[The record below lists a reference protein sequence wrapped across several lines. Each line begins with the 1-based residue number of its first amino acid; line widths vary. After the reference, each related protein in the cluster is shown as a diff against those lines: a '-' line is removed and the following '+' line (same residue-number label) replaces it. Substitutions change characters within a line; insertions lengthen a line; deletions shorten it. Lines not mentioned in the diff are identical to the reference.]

1 MPRRVSQ
8 VLQIIADT
16 NLSQLHTCTPSSTLT
31 NALLHQL
38 FPTPFL
44 KLTPKSAAATKSL
57 TQQQS
62 LAITKK
68 LIRTSLGSIAYLR
81 SFFPEESFEDSREGD
96 VRVKVLK
103 KGHSVEADRVI
114 QWFEGGIY
122 DALEKQ
128 YLKTIVFGV
137 YLDPDQPE
145 ELVERYTFH
154 LAYGQGH
161 VSLQLETSDV
171 KSNSTSIV
179 TADTLAGLPV
189 LTELPLESNA
199 LTESTRGQERSSTK
213 TTSPLLPVREHERKP
228 MNVIDIKRTLEA
240 MIRQL
245 IMYTQTLQALP
256 ANKHLTVRLF
266 YYDYTPDDYEPPFFT
281 EASDDPKDQLRLES
295 ESMSLRIGKLD
306 TTYHSLHMLIEAV
319 ERDLIEAKSIPI
331 WIPDSPSVH
340 GPAEIDQAFAHI
352 DLDHGSSQPETL
364 TLPTQVLDDVEYL
377 PERDDGPGLSPGLSD
392 RPYSCYSLDPMHR
405 NSSWNQLQHHEEGAH
420 QADIHKGNVPLT
432 IANSWIST
440 ILSSPPPTPTESKV
454 IRKASSRP
462 KVSKPLDKDADRAS
476 SVCHNMET
484 RSKRRKCSKEQ
495 QGVNVHVT

>member
-1 MPRRVSQ
+1 MPRKVSQ
-8 VLQIIADT
+8 LA
-16 NLSQLHTCTPSSTLT
+16 
-31 NALLHQL
+31 
-38 FPTPFL
+38 
-44 KLTPKSAAATKSL
+44 PKSAAATKLL

-103 KGHSVEADRVI
+103 KGHSVEADRVV

-122 DALEKQ
+122 DALKKQ
-128 YLKTIVFGV
+128 YLKTIAFGV
-137 YLDPDQPE
+137 YLDPEKPE

-171 KSNSTSIV
+171 KSNSASAMA
-179 TADTLAGLPV
+179 ADVLAGLPV
-189 LTELPLESNA
+189 LAEIPVESNTP
-199 LTESTRGQERSSTK
+199 TESTWDRKKSGTK
-213 TTSPLLPVREHERKP
+213 TTAPLPPVRGQERKP

-256 ANKHLTVRLF
+256 ADKYLTIRLF
-266 YYDYTPDDYEPPFFT
+266 YYDCTPDDYEPPFFT

-306 TTYHSLHMLIEAV
+306 TKHHSLHMLIEAV
-319 ERDLIEAKSIPI
+319 ERDLIEVNSIPV
-331 WIPDSPSVH
+331 WIPDSPS
-340 GPAEIDQAFAHI
+340 GPEPVEIDQAFAHI

-364 TLPTQVLDDVEYL
+364 ALPTQVLDDVKYL
-377 PERDDGPGLSPGLSD
+377 PEGDEGPGLSFGLSG
-392 RPYSCYSLDPMHR
+392 RPYSYYGSDAER
-405 NSSWNQLQHHEEGAH
+405 RDSSWNQLRRQEESAH
-420 QADIHKGNVPLT
+420 QIHSHERNVPLT
-432 IANSWIST
+432 VANSWIST
-440 ILSSPPPTPTESKV
+440 ILSSPPQTPTESKV
-454 IRKASSRP
+454 IRKAGSRT
-462 KVSKPLDKDADRAS
+462 K
-476 SVCHNMET
+476 T
-484 RSKRRKCSKEQ
+484 RSKRQKCSKEQ
-495 QGVNVHVT
+495 QGVNVRAT